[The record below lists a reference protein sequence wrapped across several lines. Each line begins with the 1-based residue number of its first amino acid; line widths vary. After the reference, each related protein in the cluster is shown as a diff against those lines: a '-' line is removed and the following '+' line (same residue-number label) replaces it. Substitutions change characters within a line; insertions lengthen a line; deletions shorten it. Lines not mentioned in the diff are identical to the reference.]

1 MDDIIFRYLH
11 FLGIIV
17 FSAALFSEHLLLKRE
32 MNSSEIKKVAVL
44 DLIYGVSALLVMAVG
59 FVLWFWVGKPAK
71 FYSQNPIFMVKITLF
86 FVIAF
91 LSIYPSVFFFKHRK
105 TENNV
110 TVPKIIFML
119 LRFEMILLLLIPLL
133 AVYMAKG
140 IGLS

>member
-32 MNSSEIKKVAVL
+32 MNSAEIKKVAVL

-71 FYSQNPIFMVKITLF
+71 FYSHNPIFMVKITLF
-86 FVIAF
+86 FVIAL

-105 TENNV
+105 AENNV